1 MIRRDETRVVVI
13 ARFLA
18 KEGKQQELLE
28 AMQRLMEPTHKEP
41 GYIRYE
47 LNQNADNPRIL
58 TYIEKFKDQH
68 AFEAH
73 KNASYIQDFFQKVAP
88 ALVEQQEVTFHRE
101 VLP

>member
-18 KEGKQQELLE
+18 REGKDGELLE
-28 AMQRLMEPTHKEP
+28 AMHKLMEPTHKEP
-41 GYIRYE
+41 GYLRYE
-47 LNQNADNPRIL
+47 LNQNVDNPRVI
-58 TYIEKFKDQH
+58 TYVEKFKDQS

-73 KNASYIQDFFQKVAP
+73 KISPYIVSFFRDVAP
-88 ALVEQQEVTFHRE
+88 NLVEQQDVTFHRE